1 MKNKSN
7 ITKNSKQKT
16 GIYMPYIQNTNIS
29 NNNEKN
35 MPFPLWE
42 KIYLDLKSN
51 ISSEDSI
58 IKSQIE
64 NDFILSFFKGSKS
77 VLIKNYLYI
86 FPLYKSEYKFSIL
99 DLEKNQL
106 FFQEMPYQ
114 CFHPVYSPKYFYS
127 IFLFIYDTSF
137 KSDGRYNIVEYD
149 VKTNSFN
156 ILNSKG
162 VAPKA
167 RNNNFCSFIYSNK
180 LYFFGGTSKFLSDNS
195 LNYFFSFNL
204 KENDWKIEEYNFNSD
219 KEIINSSYIG
229 NSFDISCVQLEEKN
243 IFYLIGGKFY
253 DDIIY
258 SEINNINNPKLKQAK
273 ESNDIIKLQIKEN
286 GIIELFNQKKNSKNK
301 LGHVFSVY
309 HRDNIY
315 IYNKEALFLYDLKSQ
330 DISLLKKRIFFPE
343 IEDNGT
349 IFIHDKF
356 LYLVGK
362 FSNFDDCFLF
372 RTSLDKINIKC
383 PQTQRINYEY
393 LLNNINNSKDNNDI
407 LCEFNNPEDKK
418 LFLNKNVLSNFSI
431 NIKNQIYSNNTHK
444 HQGKINLLDIN
455 YQTLI
460 IIFKWIYNNFEDI
473 SNNLSND
480 IFKDIFYILFKMKSF
495 SLINIF
501 ISKINLNENNV
512 LLLYE
517 LGNKYNIKNLIEKCQ
532 KYITICLNS
541 KNSDKILSFNE
552 SSDIKK
558 KMYENFFC
566 EHKIYIECSVT
577 NLNMHNLSMVNINNE
592 KLDHIKQLNKNGK
605 IFYCINCNKVFI
617 PSNENYN

>member
-383 PQTQRINYEY
+383 PQAQRINYEY

-552 SSDIKK
+552 SSDMKK